1 MIIIKSVYLQ
11 NVGYKQKLT
20 MENGRKYFF
29 NYFSSLI
36 DVCKDGHE
44 PVPDMKYKSFLWDE
58 DVKGITLQC
67 SRRYTASEIRMRPGP
82 SG

>member
-44 PVPDMKYKSFLWDE
+44 PVP
-58 DVKGITLQC
+58 
-67 SRRYTASEIRMRPGP
+67 
-82 SG
+82 